1 MCSVHLFDGPMFV
14 LYLLFTSFLT
24 FQSSFGGT
32 KCKYLIYFANQ
43 KIHVFFYTML
53 RSKID
58 ISFENCID
66 ARAKKKILAHHH
78 FHHRYITS
86 FECVEC

>member
-1 MCSVHLFDGPMFV
+1 MQIFDLF
-14 LYLLFTSFLT
+14 
-24 FQSSFGGT
+24 
-32 KCKYLIYFANQ
+32 CKL
-43 KIHVFFYTML
+43 KDSYTML
-53 RSKID
+53 RGKID
-58 ISFENCID
+58 ISFKNCID